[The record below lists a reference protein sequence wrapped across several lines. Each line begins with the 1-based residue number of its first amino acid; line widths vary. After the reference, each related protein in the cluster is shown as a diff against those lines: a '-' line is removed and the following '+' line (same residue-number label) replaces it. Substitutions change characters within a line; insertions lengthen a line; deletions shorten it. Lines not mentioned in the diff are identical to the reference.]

1 MLHTSLLRLIT
12 RSGYFTSSNFLAL
25 YCSAP
30 FRKFSRMMSHNTVP
44 FSDNYVNND
53 NNHPILPFKRRDKTV
68 KIKQELNISD
78 VYSAKAKLI
87 IR

>member
-1 MLHTSLLRLIT
+1 
-12 RSGYFTSSNFLAL
+12 
-25 YCSAP
+25 
-30 FRKFSRMMSHNTVP
+30 MSHNTVP
-44 FSDNYVNND
+44 LSDNYVNND
-53 NNHPILPFKRRDKTV
+53 NNLPILPFKRRDKTV